1 MKLLIL
7 QETDWIKRGPHQ
19 QHHLMDRMALR
30 GHEIRVIDHEYL
42 WKDDKERKMITGR
55 KEIRG
60 AYKIFKDADITLIR
74 PGMIKIPGLDHA
86 SILYFHNKEIKK
98 QIIEFKPDVII
109 AFGILNAY
117 LGMRQAKKN
126 NIPFVYYLIDH
137 LHTLLPGEFKRSIA
151 RQFEKA
157 TLKGADKILV
167 INKGLV
173 DYAVEMGGDINKI
186 SVIPAGVDLERFN
199 PQVDGSE
206 IREKYGIRKDEI
218 LLFFMGWIY
227 EFSGMKE
234 VAESISTT
242 DNEKIKLMI
251 VGEGDLYEPLL
262 KMRSEKNLD
271 GRLILTGKVPFGD
284 IPKYLAAA
292 DICLLPAYKNEIM
305 MNIVPIK
312 IYEYMAMGKPV
323 IATALPGIQ
332 KEFGLDGGINYIENP
347 GDALGKSMWLKKANK
362 IEDEGK
368 KAYSFVQDLTWDSIT
383 DQFENLLT
391 GCVLSYN
398 PVHTVVM
405 EAKSK

>member
-1 MKLLIL
+1 MKLLVL

-30 GHEIRVIDHEYL
+30 GHEIHVIDYDYL
-42 WKDDKERKMITGR
+42 WKDDRDKKMITGR

-60 AYKIFKDADITLIR
+60 AFKIFKDADITLIR
-74 PGMIKIPGLDHA
+74 PGMIKISGLDYA

-98 QIIEFKPDVII
+98 QIREFKPDVII
-109 AFGILNAY
+109 AFSILNAY

-126 NIPFVYYLIDH
+126 NILFIYYLIDH
-137 LHTLLPGEFKRSIA
+137 LHTLLPGRLKRSIA
-151 RQFEKA
+151 KQFERA

-167 INKGLV
+167 ISKGLK

-206 IREKYGIRKDEI
+206 IREKYGIKKDEI

-262 KMRSEKNLD
+262 RMRLQEFGISTNGSIRFIDPVDYLDFMNLEKGARLVLTDSGGVQEEACILGVPCVTLRDNTERPETVEVGVSNMLAGTEPDKIVESARKMLVK
-271 GRLILTGKVPFGD
+271 GRGWNNPFGD
-284 IPKYLAAA
+284 GRAAE
-292 DICLLPAYKNEIM
+292 DC
-305 MNIVPIK
+305 
-312 IYEYMAMGKPV
+312 
-323 IATALPGIQ
+323 
-332 KEFGLDGGINYIENP
+332 
-347 GDALGKSMWLKKANK
+347 KS
-362 IEDEGK
+362 G
-368 KAYSFVQDLTWDSIT
+368 
-383 DQFENLLT
+383 
-391 GCVLSYN
+391 
-398 PVHTVVM
+398 
-405 EAKSK
+405 